1 MIETLYGRG
10 ALDTPIALFAALLI
24 GAAFGFALERAG
36 FGSSRRL
43 SGVFYLK
50 DMAVIKVMFSA
61 MLTAMLGLS
70 LLTATG
76 WIPAG
81 NLHFMETVYGAQV
94 VGGLLFGVGF
104 VMSGWCPG
112 TAAVGLASGKWD
124 ALVFLVGSMGGA
136 VAFSESFAWIKPLY
150 NWGLQSQPQFAFGIP
165 THLFAI

>member
-61 MLTAMLGLS
+61 ITSWGISEYCQRYPPFSRACLEAWTHHWTAASRLARTTGSVIS
-70 LLTATG
+70 LLALVSSMSMTSAVSATK
-76 WIPAG
+76 
-81 NLHFMETVYGAQV
+81 
-94 VGGLLFGVGF
+94 
-104 VMSGWCPG
+104 SGWY
-112 TAAVGLASGKWD
+112 
-124 ALVFLVGSMGGA
+124 
-136 VAFSESFAWIKPLY
+136 SF
-150 NWGLQSQPQFAFGIP
+150 
-165 THLFAI
+165 